1 MGFTEGET
9 WLEFSS
15 VGECSLKIL
24 VFSIWHTSGVFSR
37 DSLSVAPSSEL
48 KSIGGN
54 ASVFELVLFFVLSS
68 STESLRSFSKSF
80 LNWTRSLT
88 FSGLL
93 FSLFFKRDFPG
104 FMRFFFS
111 VVVDPSFPL
120 SESLC
125 EDMRIHS
132 ATNGSELCEEVCS
145 SSSSVPCDE
154 ISITSKLFSSVS
166 TCLVSFRSASTKS
179 SSFVSDKT
187 SSEIVQLTS
196 DLEFTKA
203 SDSCFFRSETRASS
217 LLACLV
223 SPNGAISP

>member
-1 MGFTEGET
+1 M
-9 WLEFSS
+9 
-15 VGECSLKIL
+15 
-24 VFSIWHTSGVFSR
+24 SI
-37 DSLSVAPSSEL
+37 APSSEL

-68 STESLRSFSKSF
+68 STESLRCFSKSF
-80 LNWTRSLT
+80 LNCTRSLT

-111 VVVDPSFPL
+111 VVFDECCTDFVVDPSFPL

-154 ISITSKLFSSVS
+154 ISITSKLFCSVS